1 MRAILQLKPLL
12 TIHLNAKSQSSLK
25 NKITLKNKLNHAR
38 IILEFI
44 PSLIYFLIQKVSVL
58 KHLAPLIHIP
68 FKALW
73 LGTALSM
80 FLSLN
85 LNAEENPTKT
95 EPKSAKGVKNKPKS
109 PVTKVMMTNCDNIK
123 DFNAK
128 QKEVLKAAYQFGSK
142 ENLGYEMAGIAWKES
157 CAGTYKINFSD
168 PSAGIYHAYI
178 PSVLKSY
185 GHNNSPFLRNVMGEL
200 LIKDDAF
207 ASEVALK
214 ELLYWKTRYH
224 DNLKDMIKSYNKGS
238 RWEKNEK
245 ANADAEKYYEEI
257 QDKIRRLKE
266 SKIFDSQSSNDQ
278 ELQKSA
284 NSNLD
289 LDPIG
294 NAMPQTLAKTETKET
309 QIEETQTQKSQ
320 EMKEAASEQAI
331 KKPLEKEKDKPMYF
345 AQINSSAD
353 FAPAKKSPKKPAKAS
368 PKRSSK
374 NNISVKNNT
383 KTASKSKEVCK
394 NCSPGQRNAILANH
408 ITLMQEL

>member
-1 MRAILQLKPLL
+1 M
-12 TIHLNAKSQSSLK
+12 
-25 NKITLKNKLNHAR
+25 
-38 IILEFI
+38 
-44 PSLIYFLIQKVSVL
+44 
-58 KHLAPLIHIP
+58 KHLTPLTHTL

-73 LGTALSM
+73 LGTVLSAS
-80 FLSLN
+80 LSLV
-85 LNAEENPTKT
+85 AAENPTKT
-95 EPKSAKGVKNKPKS
+95 EPKPAKGVKNKPKS
-109 PVTKVMMTNCDNIK
+109 PVTEVMMTNCDNLK

-157 CAGTYKINFSD
+157 CAGVYKINFSD
-168 PSAGIYHAYI
+168 PSAGVYHSYI

-185 GHNNSPFLRNVMGEL
+185 GHNDSPFLRNVMGEL

-245 ANADAEKYYEEI
+245 SNADAEKYYEEI
-257 QDKIRRLKE
+257 QDRIRRLKE

-294 NAMPQTLAKTETKET
+294 NAMPQTLAQTETKKT
-309 QIEETQTQKSQ
+309 QIEETQAEKSQ
-320 EMKEAASEQAI
+320 EMKEATSEQT
-331 KKPLEKEKDKPMYF
+331 KSKPEKAKDKPMYF
-345 AQINSSAD
+345 AQINSAD
-353 FAPAKKSPKKPAKAS
+353 FAPAKKNPKKPAKVS

-374 NNISVKNNT
+374 NNISVKSNT
-383 KTASKSKEVCK
+383 KTASKNKEVCK

>member
-1 MRAILQLKPLL
+1 M
-12 TIHLNAKSQSSLK
+12 
-25 NKITLKNKLNHAR
+25 
-38 IILEFI
+38 
-44 PSLIYFLIQKVSVL
+44 
-58 KHLAPLIHIP
+58 KHLTPLTHTI
-68 FKALW
+68 FKALL
-73 LGTALSM
+73 LGTALSAS
-80 FLSLN
+80 LSLVA
-85 LNAEENPTKT
+85 AESPTKT
-95 EPKSAKGVKNKPKS
+95 EPKPAKGVKNKPKS
-109 PVTKVMMTNCDNIK
+109 PVTKVMMTNCDNLK

-157 CAGTYKINFSD
+157 CAGVYKINFSD
-168 PSAGIYHAYI
+168 PSAGVYHSYI

-185 GHNNSPFLRNVMGEL
+185 GHNDSPFLRNVMGEL

-245 ANADAEKYYEEI
+245 SNADAEKYYEEI
-257 QDKIRRLKE
+257 QDRIRRLKE

-294 NAMPQTLAKTETKET
+294 NAMPQTLAPQKS
-309 QIEETQTQKSQ
+309 QIEETQAEKSQ
-320 EMKEAASEQAI
+320 EMKEATSEQAI

-345 AQINSSAD
+345 AQINSAD
-353 FAPAKKSPKKPAKAS
+353 FTSAKKSPKKPAKAN

-383 KTASKSKEVCK
+383 KTASKNSKNKEMCK

>member
-1 MRAILQLKPLL
+1 M
-12 TIHLNAKSQSSLK
+12 
-25 NKITLKNKLNHAR
+25 
-38 IILEFI
+38 
-44 PSLIYFLIQKVSVL
+44 
-58 KHLAPLIHIP
+58 KHLTPLTHTI
-68 FKALW
+68 FKALL
-73 LGTALSM
+73 LGTALSAS
-80 FLSLN
+80 LSLVA
-85 LNAEENPTKT
+85 AESPAKT

-142 ENLGYEMAGIAWKES
+142 ENLGYEMAGITWKES
-157 CAGTYKINFSD
+157 CAGVYKINFSD
-168 PSAGIYHAYI
+168 PSAGVYHSYI

-185 GHNNSPFLRNVMGEL
+185 GHNDSPFLRNVMGEL

-245 ANADAEKYYEEI
+245 SNADAEKYYEEI
-257 QDKIRRLKE
+257 QDRIRRLKE

-294 NAMPQTLAKTETKET
+294 NAMPQALAAKETK
-309 QIEETQTQKSQ
+309 IEETQAEKSQ
-320 EMKEAASEQAI
+320 EMKEATSEQT
-331 KKPLEKEKDKPMYF
+331 KSKPEKAKDKPMYL
-345 AQINSSAD
+345 AQINSTD
-353 FAPAKKSPKKPAKAS
+353 FTPAKKSPKKPAKVS
-368 PKRSSK
+368 QKRSFK
-374 NNISVKNNT
+374 NNIKNNVKSNT
-383 KTASKSKEVCK
+383 KTASKKQEVCK
-394 NCSPGQRNAILANH
+394 NCSLGQRNAILANR

>member
-1 MRAILQLKPLL
+1 M
-12 TIHLNAKSQSSLK
+12 
-25 NKITLKNKLNHAR
+25 
-38 IILEFI
+38 
-44 PSLIYFLIQKVSVL
+44 
-58 KHLAPLIHIP
+58 KHLTPLTHTI
-68 FKALW
+68 FKALL
-73 LGTALSM
+73 LGTALSTS
-80 FLSLN
+80 LSLVA
-85 LNAEENPTKT
+85 AESPTKT
-95 EPKSAKGVKNKPKS
+95 EPKPAKGVKNKPKS

-157 CAGTYKINFSD
+157 CAGVYKINFSD
-168 PSAGIYHAYI
+168 PSAGVYHSYI

-185 GHNNSPFLRNVMGEL
+185 GHNDSPFLRNVMGEL

-224 DNLKDMIKSYNKGS
+224 DNLKDMIKSCNKGS

-245 ANADAEKYYEEI
+245 SNADAEKYYEEI
-257 QDKIRRLKE
+257 QDRIRRLKE

-294 NAMPQTLAKTETKET
+294 NAMPQTLAAQKSQIEKS
-309 QIEETQTQKSQ
+309 QIEETQAEKSQ
-320 EMKEAASEQAI
+320 EMKEATSEQTAN
-331 KKPLEKEKDKPMYF
+331 KPEKAKDKPMYL
-345 AQINSSAD
+345 AQINSAD
-353 FAPAKKSPKKPAKAS
+353 FTPAKKSPKKPAKAS
-368 PKRSSK
+368 PKRFSK
-374 NNISVKNNT
+374 NNIKNNVKSNT
-383 KTASKSKEVCK
+383 KTASKKQEVCK

>member
-1 MRAILQLKPLL
+1 M
-12 TIHLNAKSQSSLK
+12 
-25 NKITLKNKLNHAR
+25 
-38 IILEFI
+38 
-44 PSLIYFLIQKVSVL
+44 
-58 KHLAPLIHIP
+58 KHLTPLTHTI
-68 FKALW
+68 FKALL
-73 LGTALSM
+73 LGTALNAS
-80 FLSLN
+80 LSL
-85 LNAEENPTKT
+85 AAAENPTKT

-109 PVTKVMMTNCDNIK
+109 PVTKVMMTNCDSIK

-157 CAGTYKINFSD
+157 CAGVYKINFSD
-168 PSAGIYHAYI
+168 PSAGVYHSYI

-185 GHNNSPFLRNVMGEL
+185 GHNDSPFLRNVMGEL

-245 ANADAEKYYEEI
+245 SNADAEKYYEEI
-257 QDKIRRLKE
+257 QDRIRRLKE

-294 NAMPQTLAKTETKET
+294 NAMPQTLAKTEAKET
-309 QIEETQTQKSQ
+309 QTEQTQAEKSQ
-320 EMKEAASEQAI
+320 EMKEAISEQT
-331 KKPLEKEKDKPMYF
+331 KSKPEKAKDKPMYL
-345 AQINSSAD
+345 AQINSTD
-353 FAPAKKSPKKPAKAS
+353 FTPAKKSPKKPARMS
-368 PKRSSK
+368 QKRSTK
-374 NNISVKNNT
+374 NNKNNLKSST
-383 KTASKSKEVCK
+383 KTASKKQEVCK

>member
-1 MRAILQLKPLL
+1 M
-12 TIHLNAKSQSSLK
+12 
-25 NKITLKNKLNHAR
+25 
-38 IILEFI
+38 
-44 PSLIYFLIQKVSVL
+44 
-58 KHLAPLIHIP
+58 KHLTPLTHTI
-68 FKALW
+68 FKALL
-73 LGTALSM
+73 LGTALSAS
-80 FLSLN
+80 LSL
-85 LNAEENPTKT
+85 AATESPTKT
-95 EPKSAKGVKNKPKS
+95 EPKPAKGVKNKPKS

-157 CAGTYKINFSD
+157 CAGVYKINFSD
-168 PSAGIYHAYI
+168 PSAGVYHSYI

-185 GHNNSPFLRNVMGEL
+185 GHNDSPFLRNVMGEL
-200 LIKDDAF
+200 LIKNDAF

-245 ANADAEKYYEEI
+245 SNAEAEKYYEEI
-257 QDKIRRLKE
+257 QDRIRRLKE

-294 NAMPQTLAKTETKET
+294 NAMPQTLAKTEAKET
-309 QIEETQTQKSQ
+309 QTEQTQAEKSQ
-320 EMKEAASEQAI
+320 EMKEATSEQT
-331 KKPLEKEKDKPMYF
+331 KSKPEKAKDKPMYL
-345 AQINSSAD
+345 AQINSTD
-353 FAPAKKSPKKPAKAS
+353 FTPAKKSPKKPAKVS
-368 PKRSSK
+368 QKRPK
-374 NNISVKNNT
+374 NNKNNAKSST
-383 KTASKSKEVCK
+383 KTASKKQEVCK
-394 NCSPGQRNAILANH
+394 NCSLGQRNAILANH

>member
-1 MRAILQLKPLL
+1 M
-12 TIHLNAKSQSSLK
+12 
-25 NKITLKNKLNHAR
+25 
-38 IILEFI
+38 
-44 PSLIYFLIQKVSVL
+44 
-58 KHLAPLIHIP
+58 KHLTPLTHTL

-73 LGTALSM
+73 LGAVLSAS
-80 FLSLN
+80 LSLVA
-85 LNAEENPTKT
+85 AESPTKT
-95 EPKSAKGVKNKPKS
+95 EPKPTKGVKNKPKS
-109 PVTKVMMTNCDNIK
+109 PVTKVMMTNCDNLK

-157 CAGTYKINFSD
+157 CAGVYKINFSD
-168 PSAGIYHAYI
+168 PSAGVYHSYI

-185 GHNNSPFLRNVMGEL
+185 GHNDSPFLRNVMGEL

-245 ANADAEKYYEEI
+245 SNADAEKYYEEI
-257 QDKIRRLKE
+257 QDRVRRLKE

-284 NSNLD
+284 NGNLD

-294 NAMPQTLAKTETKET
+294 NAMPQTLAAQKS
-309 QIEETQTQKSQ
+309 QIEKSQTEETQAEKSQ
-320 EMKEAASEQAI
+320 EMKETTSEQT
-331 KKPLEKEKDKPMYF
+331 KSKPEKAKDKPMYL
-345 AQINSSAD
+345 AQINSAD
-353 FAPAKKSPKKPAKAS
+353 FTPAKKSPKKPAKAN

-374 NNISVKNNT
+374 NNIKNNVKSNT
-383 KTASKSKEVCK
+383 KTASKNSKKQEVCK

>member
-1 MRAILQLKPLL
+1 M
-12 TIHLNAKSQSSLK
+12 
-25 NKITLKNKLNHAR
+25 
-38 IILEFI
+38 
-44 PSLIYFLIQKVSVL
+44 
-58 KHLAPLIHIP
+58 KHLTPLTHTL

-73 LGTALSM
+73 LGTVLSTS
-80 FLSLN
+80 LSLVA
-85 LNAEENPTKT
+85 AESPTKT
-95 EPKSAKGVKNKPKS
+95 DPKPAKGVKNKPKS

-157 CAGTYKINFSD
+157 CAGVYKINFSD
-168 PSAGIYHAYI
+168 PSAGVYHSYI

-185 GHNNSPFLRNVMGEL
+185 GHNDSPFLRNVMGEL

-245 ANADAEKYYEEI
+245 SNADAEKYYEEI

-309 QIEETQTQKSQ
+309 QIEEAQTQKSQ
-320 EMKEAASEQAI
+320 EMKEAASERAI
-331 KKPLEKEKDKPMYF
+331 KKPLEKAKDKPMYL
-345 AQINSSAD
+345 AQINSAD
-353 FAPAKKSPKKPAKAS
+353 FTPTKKSPKKPAKAS

-374 NNISVKNNT
+374 NNINNIKSHT
-383 KTASKSKEVCK
+383 KTASKNSKNKEVCK

>member
-1 MRAILQLKPLL
+1 M
-12 TIHLNAKSQSSLK
+12 
-25 NKITLKNKLNHAR
+25 
-38 IILEFI
+38 
-44 PSLIYFLIQKVSVL
+44 
-58 KHLAPLIHIP
+58 KHLTPLTHTI
-68 FKALW
+68 FKALL
-73 LGTALSM
+73 LGTALNAS
-80 FLSLN
+80 LSLAA
-85 LNAEENPTKT
+85 AESPTKT
-95 EPKSAKGVKNKPKS
+95 EPKPAKGVKNKPKS
-109 PVTKVMMTNCDNIK
+109 PVTKVMMTNCDNLK

-157 CAGTYKINFSD
+157 CAGVYKINFSD
-168 PSAGIYHAYI
+168 PSAGVYHSYI

-185 GHNNSPFLRNVMGEL
+185 GHNDSPFLRNVMGEL

-207 ASEVALK
+207 ASQVALK

-245 ANADAEKYYEEI
+245 SNAEAEKYYEEI
-257 QDKIRRLKE
+257 QDRIRRLKE

-309 QIEETQTQKSQ
+309 QIEKTQTQKPQ
-320 EMKEAASEQAI
+320 EMKEATSEQTTS
-331 KKPLEKEKDKPMYF
+331 KPEKAKDKPMYF
-345 AQINSSAD
+345 AQINSAD
-353 FAPAKKSPKKPAKAS
+353 FTSAKKSPKKPAKAN
-368 PKRSSK
+368 PKRFSK

-383 KTASKSKEVCK
+383 KTASKKQEVCK
-394 NCSPGQRNAILANH
+394 NCSPGQRNAILANR

>member
-1 MRAILQLKPLL
+1 M
-12 TIHLNAKSQSSLK
+12 
-25 NKITLKNKLNHAR
+25 
-38 IILEFI
+38 
-44 PSLIYFLIQKVSVL
+44 
-58 KHLAPLIHIP
+58 KHLTPLTHTL

-73 LGTALSM
+73 LGAALSTS
-80 FLSLN
+80 LSLVA
-85 LNAEENPTKT
+85 AESPTKT
-95 EPKSAKGVKNKPKS
+95 EPKPTKGVKNKPKS
-109 PVTKVMMTNCDNIK
+109 PVTKVMMTNCDNLK

-157 CAGTYKINFSD
+157 CAGVYKINFSD
-168 PSAGIYHAYI
+168 PSAGVYHSYI

-185 GHNNSPFLRNVMGEL
+185 GHNDSPFLRNVMGEL

-245 ANADAEKYYEEI
+245 SNADAEKYYEEI
-257 QDKIRRLKE
+257 QDRIRRLKE

-294 NAMPQTLAKTETKET
+294 NAMPQTLAAQKSQIEKS
-309 QIEETQTQKSQ
+309 QIEETQAEKPR
-320 EMKEAASEQAI
+320 EMKEATSEQTAN
-331 KKPLEKEKDKPMYF
+331 KPEKAKDKPMYL
-345 AQINSSAD
+345 AQINSAD
-353 FAPAKKSPKKPAKAS
+353 FTPAKKSPKKPAKAN

>member
-1 MRAILQLKPLL
+1 MKHSTPLTH
-12 TIHLNAKSQSSLK
+12 TI
-25 NKITLKNKLNHAR
+25 
-38 IILEFI
+38 
-44 PSLIYFLIQKVSVL
+44 
-58 KHLAPLIHIP
+58 

-73 LGTALSM
+73 LGATLSAS
-80 FLSLN
+80 LSL
-85 LNAEENPTKT
+85 AATESPTKT
-95 EPKSAKGVKNKPKS
+95 EPKPAKGVKNKPKS

-157 CAGTYKINFSD
+157 CAGVYKINFSD
-168 PSAGIYHAYI
+168 PSAGVYHSYI

-185 GHNNSPFLRNVMGEL
+185 EHNDSPFLRNVMGEL

-245 ANADAEKYYEEI
+245 SNADAEKYYEEI
-257 QDKIRRLKE
+257 QDRIRRLKE

-294 NAMPQTLAKTETKET
+294 NAMPQTLAAQKS
-309 QIEETQTQKSQ
+309 QIEKSQTEETQTEETQ
-320 EMKEAASEQAI
+320 EMKEATSEQT
-331 KKPLEKEKDKPMYF
+331 KSKPEKAKDKPMYL
-345 AQINSSAD
+345 AQTNSTD
-353 FAPAKKSPKKPAKAS
+353 FTPAKKSPKKPAKAS

-374 NNISVKNNT
+374 NNIKNNAKSST
-383 KTASKSKEVCK
+383 KTASKKQEVCK
-394 NCSPGQRNAILANH
+394 NCSPGQKNAILANH

>member
-1 MRAILQLKPLL
+1 M
-12 TIHLNAKSQSSLK
+12 
-25 NKITLKNKLNHAR
+25 
-38 IILEFI
+38 
-44 PSLIYFLIQKVSVL
+44 
-58 KHLAPLIHIP
+58 KHLTPLTHTI

-73 LGTALSM
+73 LGTVLSTS
-80 FLSLN
+80 LSLVA
-85 LNAEENPTKT
+85 AESPTKT
-95 EPKSAKGVKNKPKS
+95 EPKPAKGVKNKPKS
-109 PVTKVMMTNCDNIK
+109 PVTKVMMTNCDNLK

-157 CAGTYKINFSD
+157 CAGVYKINFSD
-168 PSAGIYHAYI
+168 PSAGVYHSYI

-185 GHNNSPFLRNVMGEL
+185 GHNDSPFLRNVMGEL

-245 ANADAEKYYEEI
+245 SNADAEKYYEEI
-257 QDKIRRLKE
+257 QDRIRRLKE

-294 NAMPQTLAKTETKET
+294 NAMPQTLAAQKSQIEKS
-309 QIEETQTQKSQ
+309 QIEETQAEKPQ
-320 EMKEAASEQAI
+320 EMKEATSEQTTN
-331 KKPLEKEKDKPMYF
+331 KPEKAKDKPMYL
-345 AQINSSAD
+345 AQINSAD
-353 FAPAKKSPKKPAKAS
+353 FTPAKKSPKKPAKAN
-368 PKRSSK
+368 PKRFSK

>member
-1 MRAILQLKPLL
+1 M
-12 TIHLNAKSQSSLK
+12 
-25 NKITLKNKLNHAR
+25 
-38 IILEFI
+38 
-44 PSLIYFLIQKVSVL
+44 
-58 KHLAPLIHIP
+58 KHLTPLTHTL
-68 FKALW
+68 FKALL
-73 LGTALSM
+73 LGTALSTS
-80 FLSLN
+80 LSLAA
-85 LNAEENPTKT
+85 AESPTKT
-95 EPKSAKGVKNKPKS
+95 EPKPAKGVKNKPKS
-109 PVTKVMMTNCDNIK
+109 PVTKVMMTNCDNLK

-157 CAGTYKINFSD
+157 CAGVYKINFSD
-168 PSAGIYHAYI
+168 PSAGVYHSYI

-185 GHNNSPFLRNVMGEL
+185 GHNDSPFLRNVMGEL

-245 ANADAEKYYEEI
+245 SNADAEKYYEEI
-257 QDKIRRLKE
+257 QDRIRRLKE

-294 NAMPQTLAKTETKET
+294 NAMPQTLAAQKS
-309 QIEETQTQKSQ
+309 QIEKSQTEKTQAEKSQ
-320 EMKEAASEQAI
+320 EMKEATSEQT
-331 KKPLEKEKDKPMYF
+331 KSKPEKAKDKPMYF
-345 AQINSSAD
+345 AQINSAD
-353 FAPAKKSPKKPAKAS
+353 FTPAKKSPKKPAKAS

-374 NNISVKNNT
+374 NNTKSHA
-383 KTASKSKEVCK
+383 KTASKNSKNKEMCK
-394 NCSPGQRNAILANH
+394 NCSPGQRNAILANR

>member
-1 MRAILQLKPLL
+1 M
-12 TIHLNAKSQSSLK
+12 
-25 NKITLKNKLNHAR
+25 
-38 IILEFI
+38 
-44 PSLIYFLIQKVSVL
+44 
-58 KHLAPLIHIP
+58 KHLTPLTHTI
-68 FKALW
+68 FKALL
-73 LGTALSM
+73 LGTALNAS
-80 FLSLN
+80 LSLVA
-85 LNAEENPTKT
+85 AESPTKT
-95 EPKSAKGVKNKPKS
+95 EPKPAKGVKNKPKS
-109 PVTKVMMTNCDNIK
+109 PVTKVMMTNCDNLK

-185 GHNNSPFLRNVMGEL
+185 RHNNSPFLRNVMGEL

-238 RWEKNEK
+238 RWERSEK
-245 ANADAEKYYEEI
+245 SNAEAEKYYEEI
-257 QDKIRRLKE
+257 QDRIRRLKE

-289 LDPIG
+289 LDPVG
-294 NAMPQTLAKTETKET
+294 NAMPQTLAKTEAKET
-309 QIEETQTQKSQ
+309 QTEEIQAEKSQ
-320 EMKEAASEQAI
+320 EMKEATSEQTTS
-331 KKPLEKEKDKPMYF
+331 KPEKERDKPMYL
-345 AQINSSAD
+345 AQINSAD
-353 FAPAKKSPKKPAKAS
+353 FTPAKKSPKKPAKVS
-368 PKRSSK
+368 PKHSSK
-374 NNISVKNNT
+374 NNINNTKSHT
-383 KTASKSKEVCK
+383 KTASKNSKNKEVCK

>member
-1 MRAILQLKPLL
+1 MKHSTPLTH
-12 TIHLNAKSQSSLK
+12 TI
-25 NKITLKNKLNHAR
+25 
-38 IILEFI
+38 
-44 PSLIYFLIQKVSVL
+44 
-58 KHLAPLIHIP
+58 

-73 LGTALSM
+73 LGATLSAS
-80 FLSLN
+80 LSLAA
-85 LNAEENPTKT
+85 AESPTKT
-95 EPKSAKGVKNKPKS
+95 EPKPAKGVKNKPKS

-128 QKEVLKAAYQFGSK
+128 QKEVLKSAYQFGSK
-142 ENLGYEMAGIAWKES
+142 ENLGYEMASIAWKES
-157 CAGTYKINFSD
+157 CAGVYKINFSD
-168 PSAGIYHAYI
+168 PSAGVYHSYI

-185 GHNNSPFLRNVMGEL
+185 GHNDSPFLRNVMGEL

-245 ANADAEKYYEEI
+245 SNADAEKYYEEI
-257 QDKIRRLKE
+257 QDRIRRLKE
-266 SKIFDSQSSNDQ
+266 SKIFDSQSNNDQ

-294 NAMPQTLAKTETKET
+294 NAMPQTLSAKET
-309 QIEETQTQKSQ
+309 QTEQTQAKK
-320 EMKEAASEQAI
+320 EMKEPTSEQTTS
-331 KKPLEKEKDKPMYF
+331 KPEKAKDKPMYL
-345 AQINSSAD
+345 AQINSAD
-353 FAPAKKSPKKPAKAS
+353 FTPAKKSPKKPAKVSSKRS
-368 PKRSSK
+368 PKKDK
-374 NNISVKNNT
+374 NNVKSNT
-383 KTASKSKEVCK
+383 KTASKKQEVCK

>member
-1 MRAILQLKPLL
+1 M
-12 TIHLNAKSQSSLK
+12 
-25 NKITLKNKLNHAR
+25 
-38 IILEFI
+38 
-44 PSLIYFLIQKVSVL
+44 

-85 LNAEENPTKT
+85 LNAEESPTKT
-95 EPKSAKGVKNKPKS
+95 EPKSAKGVKNKLKS
-109 PVTKVMMTNCDNIK
+109 PVTKVMMTNCDNLK

-142 ENLGYEMAGIAWKES
+142 EDLGYEMAGIAWKES

-224 DNLKDMIKSYNKGS
+224 DNLKNMIKSYNKGS

-257 QDKIRRLKE
+257 QDRIRRLKE

-309 QIEETQTQKSQ
+309 QIEENQTQKSQ
-320 EMKEAASEQAI
+320 EMKETASEQAI

-345 AQINSSAD
+345 AQVNSAD
-353 FAPAKKSPKKPAKAS
+353 FAPTKKSPKKPAKAS

-374 NNISVKNNT
+374 NNISVKSNT
-383 KTASKSKEVCK
+383 KTASKNKEVCK

>member
-1 MRAILQLKPLL
+1 M
-12 TIHLNAKSQSSLK
+12 
-25 NKITLKNKLNHAR
+25 
-38 IILEFI
+38 
-44 PSLIYFLIQKVSVL
+44 
-58 KHLAPLIHIP
+58 KHLTPLTHTL

-73 LGTALSM
+73 LGAALNAS
-80 FLSLN
+80 LSLVA
-85 LNAEENPTKT
+85 AESPTKT
-95 EPKSAKGVKNKPKS
+95 EPKPAKGVKNKPKS
-109 PVTKVMMTNCDNIK
+109 PVTKVMMTNCDNLK

-128 QKEVLKAAYQFGSK
+128 QKEVLKSAYQFGSK

-157 CAGTYKINFSD
+157 CAGVYKINFSD
-168 PSAGIYHAYI
+168 PSAGVYHSYI

-185 GHNNSPFLRNVMGEL
+185 GHNDSPFLRNVMGEL

-245 ANADAEKYYEEI
+245 SNADAEKYYEEI
-257 QDKIRRLKE
+257 QDRIRRLKE

-294 NAMPQTLAKTETKET
+294 NAMPQTLAKTEAKET
-309 QIEETQTQKSQ
+309 QTEQTQAEKPQ
-320 EMKEAASEQAI
+320 EMKEATSEQTTN
-331 KKPLEKEKDKPMYF
+331 KPEKEKDKPMYF
-345 AQINSSAD
+345 AQINSAD
-353 FAPAKKSPKKPAKAS
+353 FTPAKKSPKKPAKAS

-374 NNISVKNNT
+374 NNIKNNVKNNT

>member
-1 MRAILQLKPLL
+1 M
-12 TIHLNAKSQSSLK
+12 
-25 NKITLKNKLNHAR
+25 
-38 IILEFI
+38 
-44 PSLIYFLIQKVSVL
+44 
-58 KHLAPLIHIP
+58 KHLTPLTHTL
-68 FKALW
+68 FKALL
-73 LGTALSM
+73 LGTALSTS
-80 FLSLN
+80 LSL
-85 LNAEENPTKT
+85 AATESPTKT

-109 PVTKVMMTNCDNIK
+109 PVTKVMMTNCDNLK

-157 CAGTYKINFSD
+157 CAGVYKINFSD
-168 PSAGIYHAYI
+168 PSAGVYHSYI

-185 GHNNSPFLRNVMGEL
+185 GHNDSPFLRNVMGEL

-245 ANADAEKYYEEI
+245 SNADAEKYYEEI
-257 QDKIRRLKE
+257 QDRIRRLKE

-294 NAMPQTLAKTETKET
+294 NAMPQTLAAQKS
-309 QIEETQTQKSQ
+309 QIEKSQTEETQAEKSQ
-320 EMKEAASEQAI
+320 EMKEATSEQT
-331 KKPLEKEKDKPMYF
+331 KSKPEKAKDKPMYL
-345 AQINSSAD
+345 AQINSAD
-353 FAPAKKSPKKPAKAS
+353 FTPAKKSPKKPAKVS
-368 PKRSSK
+368 QKLTPK
-374 NNISVKNNT
+374 NNIKNNTKNNT
-383 KTASKSKEVCK
+383 KTASKKQEICK

>member
-1 MRAILQLKPLL
+1 M
-12 TIHLNAKSQSSLK
+12 
-25 NKITLKNKLNHAR
+25 
-38 IILEFI
+38 
-44 PSLIYFLIQKVSVL
+44 
-58 KHLAPLIHIP
+58 KHLTPLTHTL

-73 LGTALSM
+73 LGTVLSAS
-80 FLSLN
+80 LSLVA
-85 LNAEENPTKT
+85 AESPTKT
-95 EPKSAKGVKNKPKS
+95 EPKPAKGVKNKPKS

-157 CAGTYKINFSD
+157 CAGVYKINFSD
-168 PSAGIYHAYI
+168 PSAGVYHSYI

-185 GHNNSPFLRNVMGEL
+185 GHNDSPFLRNVMGEL

-224 DNLKDMIKSYNKGS
+224 DNLKDMIKFYNKGS

-245 ANADAEKYYEEI
+245 SNADAEKYYEEI
-257 QDKIRRLKE
+257 QDRIRRLKE

-294 NAMPQTLAKTETKET
+294 NAMPQTLAAKET
-309 QIEETQTQKSQ
+309 QIEETQVEKSQTQKSQ
-320 EMKEAASEQAI
+320 EMKEATSEQTTN
-331 KKPLEKEKDKPMYF
+331 KPEKEKDKPMYF
-345 AQINSSAD
+345 AQINSAD
-353 FAPAKKSPKKPAKAS
+353 FTPAKKSPKKPAKAS

-374 NNISVKNNT
+374 NNTNNVKSNA
-383 KTASKSKEVCK
+383 KTASKNSKNKEVCK
-394 NCSPGQRNAILANH
+394 NCSPGQRNAILANR

>member
-1 MRAILQLKPLL
+1 M
-12 TIHLNAKSQSSLK
+12 
-25 NKITLKNKLNHAR
+25 
-38 IILEFI
+38 
-44 PSLIYFLIQKVSVL
+44 
-58 KHLAPLIHIP
+58 KHLTPLTHTL

-73 LGTALSM
+73 LGAALSAS
-80 FLSLN
+80 LSLVA
-85 LNAEENPTKT
+85 AESPTKT
-95 EPKSAKGVKNKPKS
+95 EPKPAKGVKNKPKS
-109 PVTKVMMTNCDNIK
+109 PVTKVMMTNCDNLK

-157 CAGTYKINFSD
+157 CAGVYKINFSD
-168 PSAGIYHAYI
+168 PSAGVYHSYI

-185 GHNNSPFLRNVMGEL
+185 GHNDSPFLRNVMGEL

-245 ANADAEKYYEEI
+245 SNADAEKYYEEI
-257 QDKIRRLKE
+257 QDRIRRLKE

-294 NAMPQTLAKTETKET
+294 NAMPQTLAAQKS
-309 QIEETQTQKSQ
+309 QIEKSQTEETQAEKPQ
-320 EMKEAASEQAI
+320 EMKEATSEQTTS
-331 KKPLEKEKDKPMYF
+331 KLEKERDKPMYL
-345 AQINSSAD
+345 AQISSAD
-353 FAPAKKSPKKPAKAS
+353 FTPAKKSPKKPAKVS
-368 PKRSSK
+368 LKRSSK
-374 NNISVKNNT
+374 NNTKSHA
-383 KTASKSKEVCK
+383 KTASKNSKKQEVCK

>member
-1 MRAILQLKPLL
+1 M
-12 TIHLNAKSQSSLK
+12 
-25 NKITLKNKLNHAR
+25 
-38 IILEFI
+38 
-44 PSLIYFLIQKVSVL
+44 
-58 KHLAPLIHIP
+58 KHLTPLTHTL
-68 FKALW
+68 FKALL
-73 LGTALSM
+73 LGTALSAS
-80 FLSLN
+80 LSL
-85 LNAEENPTKT
+85 AATESPTKT
-95 EPKSAKGVKNKPKS
+95 EPKPAKGVKNKPKS

-157 CAGTYKINFSD
+157 CAGVYKINFSD
-168 PSAGIYHAYI
+168 PSAGVYHSYI

-185 GHNNSPFLRNVMGEL
+185 GHNDSPFLRNVMGEL

-245 ANADAEKYYEEI
+245 SNADAEKYYEEI
-257 QDKIRRLKE
+257 QDRIRRLKE

-294 NAMPQTLAKTETKET
+294 NAMPQALAAKET
-309 QIEETQTQKSQ
+309 QAEKSQ
-320 EMKEAASEQAI
+320 EMKEATSEQT
-331 KKPLEKEKDKPMYF
+331 KSKPEKAKDKPMYL
-345 AQINSSAD
+345 AQINSAD
-353 FAPAKKSPKKPAKAS
+353 FTPAKKSPKKPAKMS
-368 PKRSSK
+368 QKRSF
-374 NNISVKNNT
+374 KNNT
-383 KTASKSKEVCK
+383 KSHAKTASKNSKNKEMCK

>member
-1 MRAILQLKPLL
+1 M
-12 TIHLNAKSQSSLK
+12 
-25 NKITLKNKLNHAR
+25 
-38 IILEFI
+38 
-44 PSLIYFLIQKVSVL
+44 
-58 KHLAPLIHIP
+58 KHLTPLTHTI
-68 FKALW
+68 FKALL
-73 LGTALSM
+73 LGTALSAS
-80 FLSLN
+80 LSL
-85 LNAEENPTKT
+85 AATESPTKT

-157 CAGTYKINFSD
+157 CAGVYKINFSD
-168 PSAGIYHAYI
+168 PSAGVYHSYI

-245 ANADAEKYYEEI
+245 SNADAEKYYEDI
-257 QDKIRRLKE
+257 QDRIRRLKE

-294 NAMPQTLAKTETKET
+294 NTMPQTLIAKET
-309 QIEETQTQKSQ
+309 QTEKTQTEKSQAEKSQ
-320 EMKEAASEQAI
+320 EMKEAASEQTTS
-331 KKPLEKEKDKPMYF
+331 KPEKAKDKPMYL
-345 AQINSSAD
+345 AQINNAD
-353 FAPAKKSPKKPAKAS
+353 FTPAKKSPKKPAKVSQKRS
-368 PKRSSK
+368 PKNNK
-374 NNISVKNNT
+374 NNAKSST
-383 KTASKSKEVCK
+383 KTASKKQEVCK

>member
-1 MRAILQLKPLL
+1 M
-12 TIHLNAKSQSSLK
+12 
-25 NKITLKNKLNHAR
+25 
-38 IILEFI
+38 
-44 PSLIYFLIQKVSVL
+44 
-58 KHLAPLIHIP
+58 KHLTPLTHTL

-73 LGTALSM
+73 LGTALST

-85 LNAEENPTKT
+85 LNAEESPTKT
-95 EPKSAKGVKNKPKS
+95 EPKPAKGVKNKPKS
-109 PVTKVMMTNCDNIK
+109 PVTKVMMTNCDNLK

-157 CAGTYKINFSD
+157 CAGVYKINFSD
-168 PSAGIYHAYI
+168 PSAGVYHSYI

-185 GHNNSPFLRNVMGEL
+185 GHNDSPFLRNVMGEL
-200 LIKDDAF
+200 LIKDDAL
-207 ASEVALK
+207 ASQVALK

-245 ANADAEKYYEEI
+245 SNADAEKYYEEI
-257 QDKIRRLKE
+257 QDRIRRLKE

-294 NAMPQTLAKTETKET
+294 NAMPQTLAAQKS
-309 QIEETQTQKSQ
+309 QIEKSQTEETQAEKSQ
-320 EMKEAASEQAI
+320 EMKEATSEQT
-331 KKPLEKEKDKPMYF
+331 KSKPEKAKDKPMYL
-345 AQINSSAD
+345 AQINSAD
-353 FAPAKKSPKKPAKAS
+353 FTPAKKSPKKPAKAS

-374 NNISVKNNT
+374 NNIKNNVKSNT
-383 KTASKSKEVCK
+383 KTASKKQEVCK

>member
-1 MRAILQLKPLL
+1 M
-12 TIHLNAKSQSSLK
+12 
-25 NKITLKNKLNHAR
+25 
-38 IILEFI
+38 
-44 PSLIYFLIQKVSVL
+44 
-58 KHLAPLIHIP
+58 KHLTPLTHTL

-73 LGTALSM
+73 LGTVLSAS
-80 FLSLN
+80 LSLVA
-85 LNAEENPTKT
+85 AESPTKT
-95 EPKSAKGVKNKPKS
+95 EPKPAKGVKNKPKS

-157 CAGTYKINFSD
+157 CAGVYKINFSD
-168 PSAGIYHAYI
+168 PSAGVYHSYI

-185 GHNNSPFLRNVMGEL
+185 GHNDSPFLRNVMGEL

-245 ANADAEKYYEEI
+245 SNADAEKYYEEI
-257 QDKIRRLKE
+257 QDRIRRLKE

-294 NAMPQTLAKTETKET
+294 NAMPQTLAAQKS
-309 QIEETQTQKSQ
+309 QIEKSQIEKSQIEKSQIEKSQIEKSQIEKSQIEKSQIEKTQAEKSQ
-320 EMKEAASEQAI
+320 EMKEATSEQT
-331 KKPLEKEKDKPMYF
+331 KSKPEKAKDKPMYL
-345 AQINSSAD
+345 AQINSAD
-353 FAPAKKSPKKPAKAS
+353 FTPAKKSSKKPAKAN

-383 KTASKSKEVCK
+383 KTASKKQEVCK

>member
-1 MRAILQLKPLL
+1 
-12 TIHLNAKSQSSLK
+12 
-25 NKITLKNKLNHAR
+25 
-38 IILEFI
+38 
-44 PSLIYFLIQKVSVL
+44 
-58 KHLAPLIHIP
+58 
-68 FKALW
+68 
-73 LGTALSM
+73 
-80 FLSLN
+80 
-85 LNAEENPTKT
+85 
-95 EPKSAKGVKNKPKS
+95 
-109 PVTKVMMTNCDNIK
+109 MTNCDNIK

-157 CAGTYKINFSD
+157 CAGVYKINFSD
-168 PSAGIYHAYI
+168 PSAGVYHSYI

-185 GHNNSPFLRNVMGEL
+185 GHNDSPFLRNVMGEL

-245 ANADAEKYYEEI
+245 SNADAEKYYEEI
-257 QDKIRRLKE
+257 QDRIRRLKE

-294 NAMPQTLAKTETKET
+294 NAMPQTLAAQKSQIEKSQIEKSQIEKS
-309 QIEETQTQKSQ
+309 QIEETQAEKPQ
-320 EMKEAASEQAI
+320 EMKEATSEQTAN
-331 KKPLEKEKDKPMYF
+331 KPEKAKDKPMYL
-345 AQINSSAD
+345 AQINSAD
-353 FAPAKKSPKKPAKAS
+353 FTPAKKSPKKPAKVS

-374 NNISVKNNT
+374 NNIKNNVKSHT
-383 KTASKSKEVCK
+383 KTASKKQEVCK

>member
-1 MRAILQLKPLL
+1 M
-12 TIHLNAKSQSSLK
+12 
-25 NKITLKNKLNHAR
+25 
-38 IILEFI
+38 
-44 PSLIYFLIQKVSVL
+44 
-58 KHLAPLIHIP
+58 KHLTPLTHTL

-73 LGTALSM
+73 LGVALSAS
-80 FLSLN
+80 LSLVA
-85 LNAEENPTKT
+85 AESPTKT
-95 EPKSAKGVKNKPKS
+95 EPKPAKGVKNKPKS
-109 PVTKVMMTNCDNIK
+109 PVTKVMMTNCDNLK

-157 CAGTYKINFSD
+157 CAGVYKINFSD
-168 PSAGIYHAYI
+168 PSAGVYHSYI

-185 GHNNSPFLRNVMGEL
+185 GHNDSPFLRNVMGEL

-207 ASEVALK
+207 ASQVALK

-245 ANADAEKYYEEI
+245 SNADAEKYYEEI

-294 NAMPQTLAKTETKET
+294 NAMPQTLAAQKS
-309 QIEETQTQKSQ
+309 QIEKSQTEETQAEKSQ
-320 EMKEAASEQAI
+320 GMKETTSEQI
-331 KKPLEKEKDKPMYF
+331 TNKPEKAKDKPMYL
-345 AQINSSAD
+345 AQISSTD
-353 FAPAKKSPKKPAKAS
+353 FTPAKKSPKKPAKAS

>member
-1 MRAILQLKPLL
+1 M
-12 TIHLNAKSQSSLK
+12 
-25 NKITLKNKLNHAR
+25 
-38 IILEFI
+38 
-44 PSLIYFLIQKVSVL
+44 
-58 KHLAPLIHIP
+58 KHLTPLTHTL

-73 LGTALSM
+73 LGVALSAS
-80 FLSLN
+80 LSLVA
-85 LNAEENPTKT
+85 AESPTKT
-95 EPKSAKGVKNKPKS
+95 EPKPAKGVKNKPKS
-109 PVTKVMMTNCDNIK
+109 PVTKVMMTNCDNLK

-157 CAGTYKINFSD
+157 CAGVYKINFSD
-168 PSAGIYHAYI
+168 PSAGVYHSYI

-185 GHNNSPFLRNVMGEL
+185 GHNDSPFLRNVMGEL

-224 DNLKDMIKSYNKGS
+224 DNLKNMIKSYNKGS
-238 RWEKNEK
+238 RWERSEK
-245 ANADAEKYYEEI
+245 SNAEAEKYYEEI
-257 QDKIRRLKE
+257 QDRIRRLKE

-294 NAMPQTLAKTETKET
+294 NAMPQTLAAQKSQIEET
-309 QIEETQTQKSQ
+309 QIEETQAEKPQ
-320 EMKEAASEQAI
+320 EMKEATSEQTTS
-331 KKPLEKEKDKPMYF
+331 KPEKAKDKPMYF
-345 AQINSSAD
+345 AQINSAD
-353 FAPAKKSPKKPAKAS
+353 FTPAKKSPKKPAKAS

-383 KTASKSKEVCK
+383 KTASKNSKKQEVCK

>member
-1 MRAILQLKPLL
+1 M
-12 TIHLNAKSQSSLK
+12 
-25 NKITLKNKLNHAR
+25 
-38 IILEFI
+38 
-44 PSLIYFLIQKVSVL
+44 
-58 KHLAPLIHIP
+58 KHLTPLTHTI
-68 FKALW
+68 FKALL
-73 LGTALSM
+73 LGTALNAS
-80 FLSLN
+80 LSL
-85 LNAEENPTKT
+85 AATESPTKT
-95 EPKSAKGVKNKPKS
+95 EPKPAKGVKNKPKS
-109 PVTKVMMTNCDNIK
+109 PVTKVMMTNCDNLK

-157 CAGTYKINFSD
+157 CAGVYKINFSD
-168 PSAGIYHAYI
+168 PSAGVYHSYI

-185 GHNNSPFLRNVMGEL
+185 GHNDSPFLRNVMGEL

-245 ANADAEKYYEEI
+245 SNADAEKYYEEI
-257 QDKIRRLKE
+257 QDRIRRLKE

-294 NAMPQTLAKTETKET
+294 NAMPQTLATQKSQIEKS
-309 QIEETQTQKSQ
+309 QIEETQTEKSQ
-320 EMKEAASEQAI
+320 EMKEATSEQT
-331 KKPLEKEKDKPMYF
+331 KSKPEKAKDKPMYL
-345 AQINSSAD
+345 AQINSTD
-353 FAPAKKSPKKPAKAS
+353 FTPAKKSPKKPAKVS
-368 PKRSSK
+368 QKRSFK
-374 NNISVKNNT
+374 NNVKNNTKSNT
-383 KTASKSKEVCK
+383 KTASKKQEVCK

>member
-1 MRAILQLKPLL
+1 M
-12 TIHLNAKSQSSLK
+12 
-25 NKITLKNKLNHAR
+25 
-38 IILEFI
+38 
-44 PSLIYFLIQKVSVL
+44 
-58 KHLAPLIHIP
+58 KHLTPLTHTL

-73 LGTALSM
+73 LGAALNAS
-80 FLSLN
+80 LSLV
-85 LNAEENPTKT
+85 AAENPTKT
-95 EPKSAKGVKNKPKS
+95 EPKPAKGVKNKPKS

-157 CAGTYKINFSD
+157 CAGVYKINFSD
-168 PSAGIYHAYI
+168 PSAGVYHSYI

-185 GHNNSPFLRNVMGEL
+185 GHNDSPFLRNVMGEL

-238 RWEKNEK
+238 RWERSEK
-245 ANADAEKYYEEI
+245 SNADAEKYYEEI
-257 QDKIRRLKE
+257 QDRIRRLKE

-294 NAMPQTLAKTETKET
+294 NAMPQALIAKET
-309 QIEETQTQKSQ
+309 QAEKSQ
-320 EMKEAASEQAI
+320 EMKEATSEQT
-331 KKPLEKEKDKPMYF
+331 KSKPEKAKDKPMYL
-345 AQINSSAD
+345 AQINSAD
-353 FAPAKKSPKKPAKAS
+353 FTPAKKSPKKPAKVS
-368 PKRSSK
+368 QKRSFK
-374 NNISVKNNT
+374 NNIKNNVKNNT
-383 KTASKSKEVCK
+383 KTASKKQEVCK

>member
-1 MRAILQLKPLL
+1 M
-12 TIHLNAKSQSSLK
+12 
-25 NKITLKNKLNHAR
+25 
-38 IILEFI
+38 
-44 PSLIYFLIQKVSVL
+44 
-58 KHLAPLIHIP
+58 KHLTPLTHTI
-68 FKALW
+68 FKALL
-73 LGTALSM
+73 LGTALSAS
-80 FLSLN
+80 LSL
-85 LNAEENPTKT
+85 ATEESPTKT
-95 EPKSAKGVKNKPKS
+95 EPKSAKGIKNKPKS

-142 ENLGYEMAGIAWKES
+142 ENLGYKMAGIAWKES
-157 CAGTYKINFSD
+157 CAGVYKINFSD
-168 PSAGIYHAYI
+168 PSAGVYHSYI

-224 DNLKDMIKSYNKGS
+224 DNLKNMIKSYNKGS
-238 RWEKNEK
+238 RWERSEK
-245 ANADAEKYYEEI
+245 SNAEAEKYYEEI
-257 QDKIRRLKE
+257 QDRIRRLKE

-294 NAMPQTLAKTETKET
+294 NAMPQILAKTEAKET
-309 QIEETQTQKSQ
+309 QTEETQTEKSQ
-320 EMKEAASEQAI
+320 EMKEATSEQTTS
-331 KKPLEKEKDKPMYF
+331 KPEKAKDKPMYL
-345 AQINSSAD
+345 AQTNSTD
-353 FAPAKKSPKKPAKAS
+353 FTPAKKSPKKTAKVS
-368 PKRSSK
+368 PKRSPK
-374 NNISVKNNT
+374 NNKNNVKSST
-383 KTASKSKEVCK
+383 KTASKKQEVCK

>member
-1 MRAILQLKPLL
+1 M
-12 TIHLNAKSQSSLK
+12 
-25 NKITLKNKLNHAR
+25 
-38 IILEFI
+38 
-44 PSLIYFLIQKVSVL
+44 
-58 KHLAPLIHIP
+58 KHLTPLTHTI
-68 FKALW
+68 FKALF
-73 LGTALSM
+73 LGTALSAS
-80 FLSLN
+80 LSL
-85 LNAEENPTKT
+85 AATESPTKT

-157 CAGTYKINFSD
+157 CAGVYKINFSD
-168 PSAGIYHAYI
+168 PSAGVYHSYI

-200 LIKDDAF
+200 LIKNDAF

-238 RWEKNEK
+238 RWERSEK
-245 ANADAEKYYEEI
+245 SNAEAEKYYEDI
-257 QDKIRRLKE
+257 QDRIRRLKE

-294 NAMPQTLAKTETKET
+294 NAMPQTLAKTEAKET
-309 QIEETQTQKSQ
+309 QTEQTQAEKSQ
-320 EMKEAASEQAI
+320 EMKEATSEPTTS
-331 KKPLEKEKDKPMYF
+331 KPEKAKDKPMYL
-345 AQINSSAD
+345 AQINSTD
-353 FAPAKKSPKKPAKAS
+353 FTPAKKSPKKPAKVSQKRS
-368 PKRSSK
+368 PKNNK
-374 NNISVKNNT
+374 NNIKSST
-383 KTASKSKEVCK
+383 KTASKKQEVCK

>member
-1 MRAILQLKPLL
+1 M
-12 TIHLNAKSQSSLK
+12 
-25 NKITLKNKLNHAR
+25 
-38 IILEFI
+38 
-44 PSLIYFLIQKVSVL
+44 
-58 KHLAPLIHIP
+58 KHLTPLTHTL

-73 LGTALSM
+73 LGVALSAS
-80 FLSLN
+80 LSLVA
-85 LNAEENPTKT
+85 AESPTKT
-95 EPKSAKGVKNKPKS
+95 EPKPAKGVKNKPKS
-109 PVTKVMMTNCDNIK
+109 PVTKVMMTNCDNLK

-157 CAGTYKINFSD
+157 CAGVYKINFSD
-168 PSAGIYHAYI
+168 PSAGVYHSYI

-185 GHNNSPFLRNVMGEL
+185 GHNDSPFLRNVMGEL

-207 ASEVALK
+207 ASQVALK

-245 ANADAEKYYEEI
+245 SNAEAEKYYEEI
-257 QDKIRRLKE
+257 QDRIRRLKE

-309 QIEETQTQKSQ
+309 QIEKTQTQKPQ
-320 EMKEAASEQAI
+320 EMKEATSEQTTS
-331 KKPLEKEKDKPMYF
+331 KPEKAKDKPMYF
-345 AQINSSAD
+345 AQINSAD
-353 FAPAKKSPKKPAKAS
+353 FTSAKKSPKKPAKAN

-383 KTASKSKEVCK
+383 KTASKKQEVCK

>member
-1 MRAILQLKPLL
+1 M
-12 TIHLNAKSQSSLK
+12 
-25 NKITLKNKLNHAR
+25 
-38 IILEFI
+38 
-44 PSLIYFLIQKVSVL
+44 
-58 KHLAPLIHIP
+58 KHLTPLTHTI
-68 FKALW
+68 FKALL
-73 LGTALSM
+73 LGTALSAS
-80 FLSLN
+80 LSL
-85 LNAEENPTKT
+85 AATESPTKT

-157 CAGTYKINFSD
+157 CAGVYKINFSD
-168 PSAGIYHAYI
+168 PSAGVYHSYI

-238 RWEKNEK
+238 RWERSEK
-245 ANADAEKYYEEI
+245 SNTEAEKYYEEI
-257 QDKIRRLKE
+257 QDRIRRLKE

-294 NAMPQTLAKTETKET
+294 NAMPQTLAKTEAKET
-309 QIEETQTQKSQ
+309 QTEQTQAEKSQ
-320 EMKEAASEQAI
+320 EMKEATSEQI
-331 KKPLEKEKDKPMYF
+331 TSKPEKAKDKPMYL
-345 AQINSSAD
+345 AQTNSAD
-353 FAPAKKSPKKPAKAS
+353 FTPAKKSPQKPTKVSQKRS
-368 PKRSSK
+368 PKNNK
-374 NNISVKNNT
+374 NNIKSSA
-383 KTASKSKEVCK
+383 KTASKKQEVCK

>member
-1 MRAILQLKPLL
+1 M
-12 TIHLNAKSQSSLK
+12 
-25 NKITLKNKLNHAR
+25 
-38 IILEFI
+38 
-44 PSLIYFLIQKVSVL
+44 
-58 KHLAPLIHIP
+58 KHLTPLTHTL

-73 LGTALSM
+73 LGTVLSAS
-80 FLSLN
+80 LSLVA
-85 LNAEENPTKT
+85 AESPTKT
-95 EPKSAKGVKNKPKS
+95 EPKPAKGVKNKPKS
-109 PVTKVMMTNCDNIK
+109 PVTKVMMTNCDNLK

-157 CAGTYKINFSD
+157 CAGVYKINFSD
-168 PSAGIYHAYI
+168 PSAGVYHSYI

-185 GHNNSPFLRNVMGEL
+185 GHNDSPFLRNVMGEL

-245 ANADAEKYYEEI
+245 SNADAEKYYEEI
-257 QDKIRRLKE
+257 QDRIRRLKE

-294 NAMPQTLAKTETKET
+294 NAMPQTLAAQKS
-309 QIEETQTQKSQ
+309 QIEKSQTEETQAEKPQ
-320 EMKEAASEQAI
+320 EMKETTSEQTAN
-331 KKPLEKEKDKPMYF
+331 KPEKAKDKPMYL
-345 AQINSSAD
+345 AQINSTD
-353 FAPAKKSPKKPAKAS
+353 FTPAKKSPKKPAKAN
-368 PKRSSK
+368 PKRFSK

>member
-1 MRAILQLKPLL
+1 M
-12 TIHLNAKSQSSLK
+12 
-25 NKITLKNKLNHAR
+25 
-38 IILEFI
+38 
-44 PSLIYFLIQKVSVL
+44 
-58 KHLAPLIHIP
+58 KHLTPLTHTL

-73 LGTALSM
+73 LGAALNAS
-80 FLSLN
+80 LSLVA
-85 LNAEENPTKT
+85 AESPTKT
-95 EPKSAKGVKNKPKS
+95 EPKPAKGVKNKPKS
-109 PVTKVMMTNCDNIK
+109 PVTKVMMTNCDNLK

-128 QKEVLKAAYQFGSK
+128 QKEVLKVAYQFGSK

-157 CAGTYKINFSD
+157 CTGVYKINFSD
-168 PSAGIYHAYI
+168 PSAGVYHSYI

-185 GHNNSPFLRNVMGEL
+185 GHNDSPFLRNVMGEL

-245 ANADAEKYYEEI
+245 SNADAEKYYEEI

-294 NAMPQTLAKTETKET
+294 NAMPQTLAAQKSQIEKS
-309 QIEETQTQKSQ
+309 QIEETQAEKPQ
-320 EMKEAASEQAI
+320 EMKEATSEQAI

-345 AQINSSAD
+345 AQINSTD
-353 FAPAKKSPKKPAKAS
+353 FAPAKKSPKKPAKAN

-374 NNISVKNNT
+374 NNIKNNVKSNT
-383 KTASKSKEVCK
+383 KTASKKQEVCK

>member
-1 MRAILQLKPLL
+1 MTPL
-12 TIHLNAKSQSSLK
+12 TH
-25 NKITLKNKLNHAR
+25 TL
-38 IILEFI
+38 
-44 PSLIYFLIQKVSVL
+44 
-58 KHLAPLIHIP
+58 

-73 LGTALSM
+73 LGATLSAS
-80 FLSLN
+80 LSLVA
-85 LNAEENPTKT
+85 AESPTKT
-95 EPKSAKGVKNKPKS
+95 EPKPTKGVKNKPKS
-109 PVTKVMMTNCDNIK
+109 PVTKVMMTNCDNLK

-157 CAGTYKINFSD
+157 CAGVYKINFSD
-168 PSAGIYHAYI
+168 PSAGVYHSYI

-185 GHNNSPFLRNVMGEL
+185 GHNDSPFLRNVMGEL

-245 ANADAEKYYEEI
+245 SNADAEKYYEEI
-257 QDKIRRLKE
+257 QDRIRRLKE

-294 NAMPQTLAKTETKET
+294 NAMPQTLVAQKS
-309 QIEETQTQKSQ
+309 QIEKSQTEETQAEKPQ
-320 EMKEAASEQAI
+320 EMKEATSEQI
-331 KKPLEKEKDKPMYF
+331 TNKPEKAKDKPMYF
-345 AQINSSAD
+345 AQINSTD
-353 FAPAKKSPKKPAKAS
+353 FTPAKKSPKKPAKVS

-374 NNISVKNNT
+374 NNINNIKSHA
-383 KTASKSKEVCK
+383 KTASKNSKKQEVCK

>member
-1 MRAILQLKPLL
+1 M
-12 TIHLNAKSQSSLK
+12 
-25 NKITLKNKLNHAR
+25 
-38 IILEFI
+38 
-44 PSLIYFLIQKVSVL
+44 
-58 KHLAPLIHIP
+58 KHLTPLTHTL

-73 LGTALSM
+73 LGVALSAS
-80 FLSLN
+80 LSLV
-85 LNAEENPTKT
+85 AAENPTKT

-109 PVTKVMMTNCDNIK
+109 PVTKVMMTNCDNLK

-157 CAGTYKINFSD
+157 CAGVYKINFSD
-168 PSAGIYHAYI
+168 PSAGIYHSYI

-224 DNLKDMIKSYNKGS
+224 DNLKNMIKSYNKGS

-245 ANADAEKYYEEI
+245 SNAEAEKYYEEI
-257 QDKIRRLKE
+257 QDRIRRLKE

-294 NAMPQTLAKTETKET
+294 NAMPQTLATQKSQIEKS
-309 QIEETQTQKSQ
+309 QIEETQAEKPQ
-320 EMKEAASEQAI
+320 EMKEAASERAI
-331 KKPLEKEKDKPMYF
+331 NKPLEKEKDKPMYF
-345 AQINSSAD
+345 AQINNAD

-374 NNISVKNNT
+374 NNINNVKSHT
-383 KTASKSKEVCK
+383 KTASKNSKNKEVCK

>member
-1 MRAILQLKPLL
+1 M
-12 TIHLNAKSQSSLK
+12 
-25 NKITLKNKLNHAR
+25 
-38 IILEFI
+38 
-44 PSLIYFLIQKVSVL
+44 
-58 KHLAPLIHIP
+58 KHLTPLTHTL

-73 LGTALSM
+73 LGTVLSTS
-80 FLSLN
+80 LSLVA
-85 LNAEENPTKT
+85 AESPTKT
-95 EPKSAKGVKNKPKS
+95 EPKPAKGVKNKPKS
-109 PVTKVMMTNCDNIK
+109 PVTKVMMTNCDNLK

-157 CAGTYKINFSD
+157 CAGVYKINFSD
-168 PSAGIYHAYI
+168 PSAGVYHSYI

-185 GHNNSPFLRNVMGEL
+185 GHNDSPFLRNVMGEL

-245 ANADAEKYYEEI
+245 SNADAEKYYEEI

-309 QIEETQTQKSQ
+309 QTEKTQAEKSQ
-320 EMKEAASEQAI
+320 EMKEATSEQTAS
-331 KKPLEKEKDKPMYF
+331 KPEKAKDKPMYL
-345 AQINSSAD
+345 AQINSTD
-353 FAPAKKSPKKPAKAS
+353 FTPAKKSPKKPAKAN

-374 NNISVKNNT
+374 NNISVKSNT
-383 KTASKSKEVCK
+383 KTASKNSKNKEVCK